1 MPAQIVK
8 NVISGA
14 VATFV
19 GGIVLFWIFKVG
31 PFQEKPAKEENED
44 LVENIEEVHEKL
56 NINFSFHSPVLK
68 FYQGGKEVI
77 PLNKRTYTSEFKY
90 GKVNY
95 INWELTLKHSAL
107 PEKTPLNL
115 YIVYKKIDGEQITTK
130 NYESFAGKGWESSVY
145 TWGWG
150 STDETYWKPGNYIL
164 EIFYKGNLLTSGTF
178 VVKE

>member
-14 VATFV
+14 VATFI
-19 GGIVLFWIFKVG
+19 GGIVLFWIFRVG
-31 PFQEKPAKEENED
+31 PFQEKPQDDLDND
-44 LVENIEEVHEKL
+44 LVENIEEAQEKL

-68 FYQGGKEVI
+68 FYKGSKEVI
-77 PLNKRTYTSEFKY
+77 PLNQRTYTTEFTA

-95 INWELTLKHSAL
+95 INWELTLKHAPL

-115 YIVYKKIDGEQITTK
+115 FIVYRKLDGEQITTK
-130 NYESFAGKGWESSVY
+130 NYESFAGKGWESSIY

-150 STDETYWKPGNYIL
+150 SADDNYWKPGNYIL
-164 EIFYKGNLLTSGTF
+164 EIFYKGNLLTSGSF
-178 VVKE
+178 VVK